1 MISTK
6 SDSQPTKVE
15 ILKSDS
21 KGRVHRSP
29 DEIDAIL
36 DEFELS
42 AMSGAQFAR
51 HYGLKYPTFASWRA
65 KRRENGKSGNVGE
78 QNFSFLEVAAHK
90 NPSDA
95 VSIEIADS
103 IRFEVHTKNQAVVA
117 AQIIKEIISAK

>member
-65 KRRENGKSGNVGE
+65 KRRENKIFGAKPSE
-78 QNFSFLEVAAHK
+78 RRKIK
-90 NPSDA
+90 NITTS
-95 VSIEIADS
+95 
-103 IRFEVHTKNQAVVA
+103 
-117 AQIIKEIISAK
+117 